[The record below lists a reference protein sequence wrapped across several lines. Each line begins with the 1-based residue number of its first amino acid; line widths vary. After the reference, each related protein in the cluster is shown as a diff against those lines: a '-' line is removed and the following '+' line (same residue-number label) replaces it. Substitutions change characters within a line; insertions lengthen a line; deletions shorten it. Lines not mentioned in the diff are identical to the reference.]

1 MHLQRHRI
9 AGRRTLGWVAVLGA
23 LLTMVVSVS
32 PAGAADSAAPV
43 LAPATFSAA
52 PNGNNNW
59 RITAPQT
66 LNLSATDDVA
76 VSKFQYSLDGGAT
89 YVDVPVTEGPSATAA
104 ISLSQE
110 GNTTVRYRAVD
121 SSGNFSRGAT
131 TNTTLNQASAAGATA
146 IRLAST
152 TGRSAGDELLIDTG
166 AGQET
171 ATIATIVT
179 PAPPSPAPNVTLTA
193 PLANAHAAGVAVAG
207 TALYNTI
214 ALLID
219 TKGPMATWA
228 TQATTLQPN
237 TATVGAPAAAPGDTQ
252 LRLASTTG
260 RVAGELLQLDQGAN
274 AELVT
279 IESIITPTPPAPGT
293 NVVLTGAVTKTHLSG
308 SAVYLPSIVGGM
320 ILQSQTLTPLRTDPR
335 LRDATDTVSNGAG
348 GSAPRRM
355 TLDGQFMVPRTL
367 PLNRLTVGKHTQTVA
382 LQDTAGSVLKHTN
395 TFAVTTSF
403 ADLDVVLTQY
413 ANNALNTTLN
423 GATAVGA
430 TAVRLQT
437 PFGFR
442 AGADAGARH
451 GRQPG
456 DGHDRAAADPAGDAQ
471 HDAVGRRCRRRNC
484 SPAGELHDRD
494 QRPECADGQRPD
506 RAPADRARH
515 GREPGGHLGQEPHR
529 PGAAGCARSRT

>member
-1 MHLQRHRI
+1 MHLQRQRI

-43 LAPATFSAA
+43 LAAGTFSAA

-166 AGQET
+166 AAQET

-207 TALYNTI
+207 TRLYNTI

-219 TKGPMATWA
+219 TNGPVATWA

-237 TATVGAPAAAPGDTQ
+237 TATVGAPAAPGRHAAPAREHD
-252 LRLASTTG
+252 RPRG
-260 RVAGELLQLDQGAN
+260 RRRA
-274 AELVT
+274 
-279 IESIITPTPPAPGT
+279 PARPG
-293 NVVLTGAVTKTHLSG
+293 
-308 SAVYLPSIVGGM
+308 
-320 ILQSQTLTPLRTDPR
+320 RE
-335 LRDATDTVSNGAG
+335 
-348 GSAPRRM
+348 RR
-355 TLDGQFMVPRTL
+355 
-367 PLNRLTVGKHTQTVA
+367 A
-382 LQDTAGSVLKHTN
+382 
-395 TFAVTTSF
+395 
-403 ADLDVVLTQY
+403 
-413 ANNALNTTLN
+413 
-423 GATAVGA
+423 
-430 TAVRLQT
+430 
-437 PFGFR
+437 
-442 AGADAGARH
+442 
-451 GRQPG
+451 
-456 DGHDRAAADPAGDAQ
+456 GHDREHHHAHASGAGHERRADGRGDEDAPVRLGGVPAVDPGRHDPPVADADAAADGSTPA
-471 HDAVGRRCRRRNC
+471 RRDRHGLERRRR
-484 SPAGELHDRD
+484 L
-494 QRPECADGQRPD
+494 
-506 RAPADRARH
+506 RAPADDA
-515 GREPGGHLGQEPHR
+515 GR
-529 PGAAGCARSRT
+529 RSS